1 MQIGDTFNSYAEFEI
16 ALNDF
21 KNSNFVDFC
30 IKDCKTISSQ
40 KNRYPRLANTSED
53 LKYYYIKLMC
63 IHGGVHKKKKIC
75 QDQRKTSTMRQGCEA
90 FIYLIINGEGNALE
104 ISRMNN
110 IHNHA
115 LSEVLFNHL
124 PNQRKMN
131 TQSKSEV
138 LELMQLRANKKLIQH
153 TMQIKT
159 GKIITLKD
167 LSNIY
172 STGKISDSSLY
183 KIVQKL
189 RHKHNCTVEISVDS
203 EENLV
208 GLFIQDSM
216 MQNIFEAF
224 PEVVFADA
232 TYKLNNLR
240 IPLYVLMVE
249 DGNGESEV
257 AALGLM
263 TNEEKDTLRWFF
275 ETFKKFNSSS
285 ENIKMFM
292 TDKDMTER
300 QVIKEIFPNVSLAIC
315 LFHVLRT
322 FNREITCEKQNISP
336 ELRDQLKQI
345 FEKMCYAQSED
356 DYNSLCQHLESKA
369 PKSVFEYFLK
379 NWHQIRH
386 EWVTG
391 LTFHNGNML
400 NNTNNRLE
408 SFNGKLKSVI
418 PVFTNIDDFV
428 DKLFILLKC
437 LRLERDRNA
446 VNMVQKLPL
455 VKTRH
460 PDLSKYFSLL
470 TPYSFMLVE
479 KQFEAKSKTLSFT
492 TINGCQCKFYVAM
505 TLPCCHIF
513 DARQK
518 TNTSLYDEN
527 LCATRWTRK
536 YYYEKQRAFQ
546 IPTTMHVQNHSTCN
560 TSEYDDNNSLT
571 VITKKNKKLSSHQKF
586 RETSKIGSKIADLLS
601 TLSNENFEKK
611 IGQLKYIYNAW
622 NEGKNLSINVDDT
635 CSVRV
640 ENHSDTEDFI
650 EEIEVDDTCSVQ
662 VENHSDTEGKL
673 IVNSVFIYYILYVF
687 GLDFIEE
694 IEVDDT
700 CSVQV
705 ENHSDTEGKL
715 IVNSVFIYYILYVFG
730 LDFIEEIEVD
740 DTCSVQVENH
750 SYKQTCSDTIAT
762 VVGTEARL
770 KSIKLPSKIKISGRP
785 KGIKKTTIGLLKK
798 KKGLPI
804 PFRTQSAEKK
814 QEILLKWIVTDEN
827 IVTKALYNNYI
838 IDDVSILTQQDEIHN
853 GILEEDVDINM
864 VKHFFTNGIWKSLI
878 KIIDIKRKKVV
889 WLCPTC
895 QKDISLKKSILC
907 DSCLT
912 WFHVKCD
919 ICIKPKPK
927 KANWFCSQCC
937 DKCV

>member
-662 VENHSDTEGKL
+662 VENHSDTE
-673 IVNSVFIYYILYVF
+673 
-687 GLDFIEE
+687 
-694 IEVDDT
+694 
-700 CSVQV
+700 
-705 ENHSDTEGKL
+705 
-715 IVNSVFIYYILYVFG
+715 
-730 LDFIEEIEVD
+730 DFIEEIEVD

>member
-662 VENHSDTEGKL
+662 VENHS
-673 IVNSVFIYYILYVF
+673 
-687 GLDFIEE
+687 
-694 IEVDDT
+694 
-700 CSVQV
+700 
-705 ENHSDTEGKL
+705 
-715 IVNSVFIYYILYVFG
+715 
-730 LDFIEEIEVD
+730 
-740 DTCSVQVENH
+740 
-750 SYKQTCSDTIAT
+750 YKQTCSDTIAT